1 MANTPGKATGGG
13 ISPGSRTLN
22 DFKNRISGGGARP
35 NLFECEISFPTG
47 INLTASDDGISLAE
61 KTRFLVKAASLPGS
75 TINVIDIPFRGRN
88 LKIAGDRTFDP
99 WTITVINDVDFNI
112 RNAFEKW
119 MNYMNKHEDN
129 SGELNPVNYQRD
141 MKVYQLG
148 KAGIAGDMSTNGNM
162 QVLKAYKFYGMFPTS
177 ISAIDLSYDQA
188 DTIEEFTV
196 DLQVQWW
203 DALDS
208 TGKTILGTAGNEDF
222 TSNSTSAEAGISF
235 G

>member
-1 MANTPGKATGGG
+1 MANDPGTATGGG

-35 NLFECEISFPTG
+35 NLFECEINFP
-47 INLTASDDGISLAE
+47 IRLSANLTASDDGIPLAE

-99 WTITVINDVDFNI
+99 WTITVINDVDFTI
-112 RNAFEKW
+112 RNAFERW

-129 SGELNPVNYQRD
+129 SGELNPVNYQKD

-148 KAGIAGDMSTNGNM
+148 KAGVDVNMSSNDRMNI
-162 QVLKAYKFYGMFPTS
+162 LKSYAFYGTFPTA

-203 DALDS
+203 DALDTNGTS
-208 TGKTILGTAGNEDF
+208 LLGSGTQERFDVNSV
-222 TSNSTSAEAGISF
+222 TSDY
-235 G
+235 

>member
-1 MANTPGKATGGG
+1 MANQFTGGSV
-13 ISPGSRTLN
+13 SPGSRTLN

-35 NLFECEISFPTG
+35 NLFECEITFPDALSVG
-47 INLTASDDGISLAE
+47 FGGGVEDI
-61 KTRFLVKAASLPGS
+61 TRFLIKSASLPAS

-99 WTITVINDVDFNI
+99 WTITVINDTDFKI

-129 SGELNPVNYQRD
+129 AGELNPANYQRN

-148 KAGIAGDMSTNGNM
+148 KAEITEGIKFKSAESIK
-162 QVLKAYKFYGMFPTS
+162 VLKQYEFYGTFPTS

-203 DALDS
+203 DARD
-208 TGKTILGTAGNEDF
+208 GDNNTILGSGESETF
-222 TSNSTSAEAGISF
+222 
-235 G
+235 